1 HTHTHTQRERESE
14 RERDRERARER
25 EKKRER
31 DSEMGKVGKEGMG
44 QKFCHGWLFRRDIS
58 LLITP
63 NQRVFRLDGVCVCM
77 CVCVSRGVIE
87 RPETCFYIP
96 TVWAETVLI
105 SLLKGQRGVGFIV
118 FAVCIC
124 VCVCVC
130 ECVCVVGGRA
140 REKGGG
146 GECAVCI

>member
-25 EKKRER
+25 EKERER

-63 NQRVFRLDGVCVCM
+63 NQRVFRLVCVC
-77 CVCVSRGVIE
+77 VCVWVSGAGYLSCYRPVRVCFGV
-87 RPETCFYIP
+87 
-96 TVWAETVLI
+96 
-105 SLLKGQRGVGFIV
+105 
-118 FAVCIC
+118 C

-130 ECVCVVGGRA
+130 VCLCVCV
-140 REKGGG
+140 
-146 GECAVCI
+146 CVCV